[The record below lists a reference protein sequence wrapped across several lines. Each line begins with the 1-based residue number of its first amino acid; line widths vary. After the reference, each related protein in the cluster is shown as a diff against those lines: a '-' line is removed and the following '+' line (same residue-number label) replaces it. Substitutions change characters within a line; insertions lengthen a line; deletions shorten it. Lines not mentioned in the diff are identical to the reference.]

1 MGRLKRWWY
10 LSKLLTITIAISTF
24 STVQAICYLLFA
36 QWFEKLYT
44 IIRKKEPRR
53 QDITNFSFKIFKI
66 MRSLRSSKYLKTK
79 AELMFTTQKANACSH
94 WTACSVFNWKYL
106 FWVNLAQKLEIISLS
121 WNFVPR
127 LIQISR
133 SPCWCSLFLFSTEN
147 TFMGKFCPKNQNC
160 QFELKFHTRLIWIC
174 RIM

>member
-66 MRSLRSSKYLKTK
+66 MRSLRYSKCLKT
-79 AELMFTTQKANACSH
+79 AIELTSTTRKANACSPQ
-94 WTACSVFNWKYL
+94 TGCSVLNWKYL
-106 FWVNLAQKLEIISLS
+106 FL
-121 WNFVPR
+121 
-127 LIQISR
+127 
-133 SPCWCSLFLFSTEN
+133 
-147 TFMGKFCPKNQNC
+147 GKFSPETQNY
-160 QFELKFHTRLIWIC
+160 QFKLKFCTQTNSNMQNSMVMFIFSVFDWKYLFEQIWSKKS
-174 RIM
+174 RQLV